1 MTILRKLCFYLLLA
15 TLFLAGRADDI
26 GGIRQEIG
34 EVVEDVGAAA
44 ASAGSKGLLGAAKL
58 KSQTS
63 FTRRPLPVRK
73 AAAKPS
79 RIRTAIVLR
88 IPFIQRMLFTCQ

>member
-1 MTILRKLCFYLLLA
+1 MTMLRKLCFYLVLA

-44 ASAGSKGLLGAAKL
+44 ASAYQKLPPPGRFAVGAGVGFVGSRVAVNTAVSAVKVAGAA
-58 KSQTS
+58 
-63 FTRRPLPVRK
+63 F
-73 AAAKPS
+73 
-79 RIRTAIVLR
+79 IV
-88 IPFIQRMLFTCQ
+88 